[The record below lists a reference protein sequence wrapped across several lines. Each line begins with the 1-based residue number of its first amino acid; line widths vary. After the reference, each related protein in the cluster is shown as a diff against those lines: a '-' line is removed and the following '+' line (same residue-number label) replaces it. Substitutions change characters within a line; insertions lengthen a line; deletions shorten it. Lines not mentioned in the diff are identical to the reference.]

1 MRKYM
6 GAIILALF
14 ALTSCSEGTGKSG
27 DENEKKEQNETL
39 EETVNKDASGPK
51 GNEGKVEAAKEEEYS
66 FKEFVKLSEQQQRET
81 IIPMVNKLGYKDE
94 LGLKLLTFINE
105 EDSDLAEYYKT
116 INEYVTYYIENSSMP
131 SLQLETSID
140 DKGYQLPEG
149 VNLTEEI
156 INKRIAAVKGKPL
169 FEITETDQ
177 LTILGIGMGDSYEG
191 VAEKLGEPDHVNR
204 IKQSGVTHNEY
215 HFHIPGNTLADGLN
229 RYQIILRYEDN
240 GETPDAISKIKL
252 IVDNKDDIK
261 PSVELPSEFTA
272 RFSGETYIHS
282 PVNKHGDGSAVS
294 LEGKLCGE
302 KSLQGFS
309 FYLCLTYINFGW
321 LPLINLHE
329 PLSERR
335 KRGNRD
341 GVTVPVNQTI

>member
-14 ALTSCSEGTGKSG
+14 ALTSCSEETGKSG
-27 DENEKKEQNETL
+27 DEKENKEQNETL
-39 EETVNKDASGPK
+39 EAPVKKEASEAK
-51 GNEGKVEAAKEEEYS
+51 EKEGKEEAAKEEEYT

-131 SLQLETSID
+131 SVQLETAIA

-177 LTILGIGMGDSYEG
+177 LTILGIGIGDSYEG
-191 VAEKLGEPDHVNR
+191 VAAKLGEPDHVNR

-215 HFHIPGNTLADGLN
+215 HFHIPGNTLAEGLN
-229 RYQIILRYEDN
+229 RYQFILRY
-240 GETPDAISKIKL
+240 
-252 IVDNKDDIK
+252 
-261 PSVELPSEFTA
+261 
-272 RFSGETYIHS
+272 
-282 PVNKHGDGSAVS
+282 
-294 LEGKLCGE
+294 
-302 KSLQGFS
+302 
-309 FYLCLTYINFGW
+309 
-321 LPLINLHE
+321 
-329 PLSERR
+329 
-335 KRGNRD
+335 
-341 GVTVPVNQTI
+341 